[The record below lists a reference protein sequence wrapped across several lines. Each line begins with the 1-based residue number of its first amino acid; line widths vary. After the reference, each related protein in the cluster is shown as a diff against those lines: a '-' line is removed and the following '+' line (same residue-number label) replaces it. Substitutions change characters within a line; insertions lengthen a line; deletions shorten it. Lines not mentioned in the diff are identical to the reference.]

1 MIIVQLIGGLGNQ
14 LFQYAMARRISII
27 NNEPIKLNIFPFQQ
41 YKLHNYSLK
50 HFNIVENYATIEEI
64 NALFAAGR
72 VVREPYFHFDPQI
85 LNAPGDIYL
94 DGYWQTEKYF
104 KDIEETIR
112 TEFLIK
118 TPAELIN
125 LTTANNIMDSNSISL
140 HIRRVDYVTNP
151 AANKIHGVCSM
162 EYYRK
167 AIIKMTS
174 VIHEPH
180 FYIFSDDIK
189 WAQENV
195 NIDYPTTF
203 VSQNGPD
210 KNYEDLRLMSL
221 CKHHIIAN
229 STFSW
234 WGAWLSTNK
243 NKIVIAPNRWFNA
256 TDKDTKDVIPE
267 NWFAI

>member
-1 MIIVQLIGGLGNQ
+1 MIIVRLIGGLGNQ

-27 NNEPIKLNIFPFQQ
+27 NSEPIKLDIFPFEQ
-41 YKLHNYSLK
+41 YKLHKYCLH

-64 NALFAAGR
+64 NTLFAAGR
-72 VVREPYFHFDPQI
+72 VIRESHFHFDPQI

-104 KDIEETIR
+104 KEIEKTIR
-112 TEFLIK
+112 TEFQIR
-118 TPAELIN
+118 TPTEEIN
-125 LTTANNIMDSNSISL
+125 LITASKIMDCNSISL
-140 HIRRVDYVTNP
+140 HIRRADYVTNP
-151 AANKIHGVCSM
+151 GANKVHGVCSID
-162 EYYRK
+162 YYHN
-167 AIIKMTS
+167 AIIKITTA
-174 VIHEPH
+174 IHTPH

-189 WAQENV
+189 WAQENIT
-195 NIDYPTTF
+195 IDYPTTF

-234 WGAWLSTNK
+234 WGAWLAANK
-243 NKIVIAPNRWFNA
+243 NKIVITPTRWFST
-256 TDKDTKDVIPE
+256 TDIDSKDIIPE
-267 NWFAI
+267 NWFSI